1 MILSYTFH
9 HFKMYVYSFIL
20 HINKLVTTIM
30 ELPQKI
36 RNFIEEKTELTNMA
50 LPWNYPS
57 VDKFDDFQAGY
68 RFNANTLENLT
79 GQKEGFDE
87 NWFVV
92 CSNYFDDPF
101 FINISES
108 DFPVYYA
115 QHGAGSWTPI
125 KISENITE
133 FANQLKEIKKLED
146 NRDLLLN
153 ILKTE
158 FDLENELW
166 KEVYESTL
174 EDEDDEE

>member
-1 MILSYTFH
+1 
-9 HFKMYVYSFIL
+9 
-20 HINKLVTTIM
+20 M

-36 RNFIEEKTELTNMA
+36 RDFIEEKTEMTNMA

-57 VDKFDDFQAGY
+57 IDKFNDFQAGY
-68 RFNANTLENLT
+68 RFNSITLENLT
-79 GQKEGFDE
+79 GLKGEFDK
-87 NWFVV
+87 NWFVI

-101 FINISES
+101 FIDISETEN
-108 DFPVYYA
+108 DYPVYYA

-133 FANQLKEIKKLED
+133 FSNQLKEIKELED
-146 NRDLLLN
+146 NTDLLLDK
-153 ILKTE
+153 LKNE

>member
-1 MILSYTFH
+1 
-9 HFKMYVYSFIL
+9 
-20 HINKLVTTIM
+20 M

-36 RNFIEEKTELTNMA
+36 RNFIEERTEMTNMA

-57 VDKFDDFQAGY
+57 IDKFDYFQAGY

-79 GQKEGFDE
+79 GQKGEFDE

-101 FINISES
+101 FIDISETEK
-108 DFPVYYA
+108 DYPVYYA

-125 KISENITE
+125 KISENISI
-133 FANQLKEIKKLED
+133 FSNQLKEIKELED
-146 NRDLLLN
+146 NKDLLLAK
-153 ILKTE
+153 LKNE
-158 FDLENELW
+158 FDLENKLW

-174 EDEDDEE
+174 EDEDHEE

>member
-1 MILSYTFH
+1 
-9 HFKMYVYSFIL
+9 
-20 HINKLVTTIM
+20 M

-36 RNFIEEKTELTNMA
+36 RNFIEERTEMTNMA

-57 VDKFDDFQAGY
+57 IDKFDDFQAGY

-79 GQKEGFDE
+79 GQKGEFDE

-101 FINISES
+101 FIDISETEN
-108 DFPVYYA
+108 DYPVYYA

-133 FANQLKEIKKLED
+133 FSNQLKEIKELED
-146 NRDLLLN
+146 DRDLLLDK
-153 ILKTE
+153 LKNE